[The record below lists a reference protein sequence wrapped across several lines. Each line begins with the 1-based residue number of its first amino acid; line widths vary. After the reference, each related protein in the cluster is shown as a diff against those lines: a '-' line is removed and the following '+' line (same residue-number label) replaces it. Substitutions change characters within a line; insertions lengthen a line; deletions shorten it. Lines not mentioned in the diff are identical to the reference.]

1 MAKHPESPM
10 VIAGEFT
17 EEVKTIFGEELV
29 AVILYGS
36 AAGGAWQPKKSDI
49 NFLIVLSEVAI
60 TGLNAAFPLVE
71 KWHKR
76 LRTLPVFMTR
86 QYIEASLDSFPIEFL
101 HMQRRHTTLYGEDV
115 LEPLQIAHAHL
126 RLQCEEQIKG
136 KLLHLRAEYLATL
149 GKRHRIQQ
157 FFNLTLAAFAVLF
170 KALLVL
176 KGAEIP
182 AEAGATILRTAEVYG
197 LDVDLF
203 QQLLQAGD
211 RKSKLSHVELN
222 HIAAAYVEEI
232 NKLARIID
240 QME

>member
-10 VIAGEFT
+10 VIAREFT
-17 EEVKTIFGEELV
+17 EEVKAIFGEELV

-36 AAGGAWQPKKSDI
+36 AAGATWQPKKSDI
-49 NFLIVLSEVAI
+49 NLLIVLSEVAI
-60 TGLNAAFPLVE
+60 GGLNAAFPLIE

-76 LRTLPVFMTR
+76 LRALPVFMTR

-101 HMQRRHTTLYGEDV
+101 HMQRRHVTLYGEDV
-115 LEPLQIAHAHL
+115 LAPLQIAHANL

-136 KLLHLRAEYLATL
+136 KLLHLRGAYLTTL
-149 GKRHRIQQ
+149 GKRHRLQQ
-157 FFNLTLAAFAVLF
+157 FFTLTLAPFAILF
-170 KALLVL
+170 RALLVL
-176 KGAEIP
+176 KGAEVP
-182 AEAGATILRTAEVYG
+182 DEPGAILLRTAELYD

-222 HIAAAYVEEI
+222 HIAASYIDQV
-232 NKLARIID
+232 NKLARIVD